1 MNQSRQNSL
10 IQFKR
15 SDDLSEFQVNQS
27 RQNYLIQFKRSDE
40 LSEFQVNQSR
50 QNPMTQFKRSDAH
63 SEFQVSQSSRQNSV
77 IKSKHPGD
85 SSVNQPSPI
94 LKKTDSQSDC
104 QISPL
109 SDQVKF
115 PENQDSPVHSLQSNS
130 PLNNFDLSQEDQT
143 LTLKSLHELL
153 SEERRS
159 RVENEEKIRTLCA
172 TNEENIQKYL
182 QQMASLRRDLEQNQV
197 ADFLT
202 KALGRILFARC
213 RSATMFLIG

>member
-1 MNQSRQNSL
+1 
-10 IQFKR
+10 
-15 SDDLSEFQVNQS
+15 
-27 RQNYLIQFKRSDE
+27 
-40 LSEFQVNQSR
+40 
-50 QNPMTQFKRSDAH
+50 MTQFKRSDAH

-115 PENQDSPVHSLQSNS
+115 PENQDSPVHSLQSKS

-143 LTLKSLHELL
+143 LTLKSLHVLVLL
-153 SEERRS
+153 KEKRL
-159 RVENEEKIRTLCA
+159 RVENEEKFRALCA
-172 TNEENIQKYL
+172 ANEENIQNYL
-182 QQMASLRRDLEQNQV
+182 QQMASLRRDLEQINLHFTAAGKQEH
-197 ADFLT
+197 
-202 KALGRILFARC
+202 ALLEPYIY
-213 RSATMFLIG
+213 

>member
-1 MNQSRQNSL
+1 
-10 IQFKR
+10 
-15 SDDLSEFQVNQS
+15 
-27 RQNYLIQFKRSDE
+27 
-40 LSEFQVNQSR
+40 
-50 QNPMTQFKRSDAH
+50 MTQFKRSDAH
-63 SEFQVSQSSRQNSV
+63 SEFQVSQSSRQNPV
-77 IKSKHPGD
+77 IKLKHP
-85 SSVNQPSPI
+85 
-94 LKKTDSQSDC
+94 DC
-104 QISPL
+104 QIFPL

-130 PLNNFDLSQEDQT
+130 PLNNFDLSQEDQA
-143 LTLKSLHELL
+143 LTLKYLHELL

-213 RSATMFLIG
+213 RSATMFFIG